1 LCADV
6 SLPTV
11 KLSVRDEYD
20 YLWGKTKQA
29 LKYVYDHHL
38 QDADWFFKADDDT

>member
-1 LCADV
+1 V

-11 KLSVRDEYD
+11 KLSARNEYNN
-20 YLWGKTKQA
+20 LWGKTKHA